1 MNDLLILALLLEG
14 PQHGYALKKG
24 AATIFGSR
32 DMHNN
37 LVYPLLRRFVQQK
50 WVTVK
55 KSKGE
60 RGQTRQV
67 YSITPTGREALTNRL
82 REFSDAD
89 AESSEQFSLRVGL
102 FDILEPNDRLAILE
116 RRKAYLERHRA
127 QLELISARMEVT
139 GFAGQVVAYLSTAAQ
154 TELTWI
160 EKLKKMGTRTRAA
173 HKQKNRS
180 NQ

>member
-55 KSKGE
+55 KTRGE

-67 YSITPTGREALTNRL
+67 YSITPAGREALVNRV
-82 REFSDAD
+82 REFSESD
-89 AESSEQFSLRVGL
+89 AESREQFSLRVGL
-102 FDILEPNDRLAILE
+102 FDVLAPAERMAILE
-116 RRKAYLERHRA
+116 KRKAYLDRHA
-127 QLELISARMEVT
+127 TQLEVIAGRMPMT
-139 GFAGQVVAYLSTAAQ
+139 GFPAQVVAFLSSAAQ
-154 TELTWI
+154 TELSWI
-160 EKLKKMGTRTRAA
+160 EKLKKMAASKPAKQTRST
-173 HKQKNRS
+173 S
-180 NQ
+180 